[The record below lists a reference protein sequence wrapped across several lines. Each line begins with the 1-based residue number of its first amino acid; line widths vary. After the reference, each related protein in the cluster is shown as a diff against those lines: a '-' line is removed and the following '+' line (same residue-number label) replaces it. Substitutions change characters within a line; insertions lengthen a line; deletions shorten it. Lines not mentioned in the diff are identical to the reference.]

1 MSTGEL
7 LDGTFA
13 TIRRNPAATLGL
25 SAIFVTVQQLLFA
38 GIQLLTGELS
48 APEFTFRTGS
58 DTEVGL
64 TLTGLL
70 SYPLGA
76 VVAALLTGM
85 VAVVI
90 MADVQ
95 GQRTSLGQAWQAIRP
110 RLGALLVTS
119 LLAGALPYVG
129 LVLLVAPGV
138 MLWGFWAVATPV
150 LLMEGTGPLA
160 ALRRSWR
167 LVRRDFWRVWG
178 IRALSVLIG
187 LLMQVIL
194 VLPFALAATLLGQ
207 LDDSGATEPGLLFLA
222 LSVAGN
228 IVAGT
233 VVAPFKAGVQALLY
247 VDRRMRAEALD
258 IVWQRQLAATRGRPL

>member
-7 LDGTFA
+7 LDGAFA
-13 TIRRNPAATLGL
+13 TIRRNPAATMGL
-25 SAIFVTVQQLLFA
+25 SAIFVTVQQLLLA
-38 GIQLLTGELS
+38 GIELLTGELS
-48 APEFTFRTGS
+48 APEFSFRTGS
-58 DTEVGL
+58 GAEVGL
-64 TLTGLL
+64 TLTGLI

-85 VAVVI
+85 IAVVI
-90 MADVQ
+90 MADVH
-95 GQRTSLGQAWQAIRP
+95 GRRTSLGQVWRASRP
-110 RLGALLVTS
+110 RLGALLVTA
-119 LLAGALPYVG
+119 LLVGALPY
-129 LVLLVAPGV
+129 LALSLLVAPGM
-138 MLWGFWAVATPV
+138 MLWGYWALATPV
-150 LLMEGTGPLA
+150 LLTEGAGPLA

-167 LVRRDFWRVWG
+167 LVRHDYWRVWG

-194 VLPFALAATLLGQ
+194 VLPFALAATLLSQ
-207 LDDSGATEPGLLFLA
+207 LGDGDVQDPGLLFLA
-222 LSVAGN
+222 LSVVGN

-258 IVWQRQLAATRGRPL
+258 IVWQRQLAATRWRPL